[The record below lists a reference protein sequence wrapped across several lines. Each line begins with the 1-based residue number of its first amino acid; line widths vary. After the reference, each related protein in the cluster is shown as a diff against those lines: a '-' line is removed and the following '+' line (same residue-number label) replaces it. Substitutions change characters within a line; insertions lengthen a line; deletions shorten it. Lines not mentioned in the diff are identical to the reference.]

1 LLTAVAIVTITT
13 DFGIIDPYVG
23 VMKGVMLSIEP
34 GLTIVDITNEIE
46 PQNIMQA
53 AYVISASFEHFPK
66 GTAHLCVVDPG
77 VGSERMPIIVEA
89 GGHYFVGPDNGV
101 FTETQRKHSDA
112 VARQITNM
120 DKFLPRVSSTFHGRD
135 IFAPVAA
142 RLARGEPAESFG
154 PIIASINLLDLP
166 WETRPTPSTLVGEVI
181 YIDRF
186 GNVVTNLT
194 RSLLER
200 VRVESD
206 CDGVMILI
214 GDDIVED
221 IQPHYSAAYDEEGL
235 YAVYGSWDTLEI
247 FVKNGDAALLY
258 GIEVGDDVE
267 ARFI

>member
-1 LLTAVAIVTITT
+1 MLTAVAIVTITT

-23 VMKGVMLSIEP
+23 VMKGVMLCIEP

-53 AYVISASFEHFPK
+53 AYVVSASFEYFPK

-77 VGSERMPIIVEA
+77 VGSERMPIIVKA

-101 FTETQRKHSDA
+101 FTETQRKHGDA
-112 VARQITNM
+112 VARQITNT
-120 DKFLPRVSSTFHGRD
+120 DKILPRVSSTFHGRD

-142 RLARGEPAESFG
+142 RLARGEPVESFG
-154 PIIASINLLDLP
+154 PIISSINLLDLP
-166 WETRPTPSTLVGEVI
+166 WETRSTPGTLLGEII

-186 GNVVTNLT
+186 GNAVTNLT
-194 RSLLER
+194 RSLLEKALA
-200 VRVESD
+200 ESGD
-206 CDGVMILI
+206 KSVTILI
-214 GDDIVED
+214 GEESIED
-221 IQPHYSAAYDEEGL
+221 IQPYYSAAYDEDTL
-235 YAVYGSWDTLEI
+235 NAVYGSWDTLEI

>member
-1 LLTAVAIVTITT
+1 VAIVTVTT

-53 AYVISASFEHFPK
+53 AYALSASFEYFPK

-77 VGSERMPIIVEA
+77 VGSERLPIIVEA

-101 FTETQRKHSDA
+101 FTEAQRKHSDA

-120 DKFLPRVSSTFHGRD
+120 DKTLTRISSTFHGRD

-154 PIIASINLLDLP
+154 PIIASISLLDLP
-166 WETRPTPSTLVGEVI
+166 WETRPSPNALLGEVI

-186 GNVVTNLT
+186 GNAVTNLT
-194 RSLLER
+194 RTLLER
-200 VRVESD
+200 VRAESGGE
-206 CDGVMILI
+206 GVMILI

-221 IQPHYSAAYDEEGL
+221 IQPYYSAAYDEDGL

>member
-1 LLTAVAIVTITT
+1 VAIVTITT

-23 VMKGVMLSIEP
+23 VMKGVMLCIEP

-53 AYVISASFEHFPK
+53 AYAVSASFEYFPK

-77 VGSERMPIIVEA
+77 VGSERRPIIVEA
-89 GGHYFVGPDNGV
+89 GGYYFVGPDNGV
-101 FTETQRKHSDA
+101 FTEALRKHSGA
-112 VARQITNM
+112 VARQITNAE
-120 DKFLPRVSSTFHGRD
+120 KFLPRVSSTFHGRD

-142 RLARGEPAESFG
+142 RLARGELAESFG
-154 PIIASINLLDLP
+154 PVIDSINMLDLP
-166 WETRPTPSTLVGEVI
+166 WETRPAPNALVGEVI

-194 RSLLER
+194 RSLVKR
-200 VRVESD
+200 VLAEVGGE
-206 CDGVMILI
+206 GVMILI

-221 IQPHYSAAYDEEGL
+221 IQPHYSAAYDEDGL
-235 YAVYGSWDTLEI
+235 YALYGSWDTVEL
-247 FVKNGDAALLY
+247 FVKNGDAAMLY

>member
-1 LLTAVAIVTITT
+1 MGIVTITT

-34 GLTIVDITNEIE
+34 GLTIVDISNEIE

-53 AYVISASFEHFPK
+53 AYVISASFEYFPK

-101 FTETQRKHSDA
+101 FTEAQRKHGDA
-112 VARQITNM
+112 VAREITNM
-120 DKFLPRVSSTFHGRD
+120 EKTLTRISSTFHGRD

-154 PIIASINLLDLP
+154 PVIDSISLLDLP
-166 WETRPTPSTLVGEVI
+166 WETRPSPNALVGEVI

-186 GNVVTNLT
+186 GNAVTNLT
-194 RSLLER
+194 KSLIEK
-200 VRVESD
+200 VRAESGD
-206 CDGVMILI
+206 KSVTILTGEESI
-214 GDDIVED
+214 GDIL
-221 IQPHYSAAYDEEGL
+221 PYYSAAYEEDSL
-235 YAVYGSWDTLEI
+235 NAVYGSWDTLEI

>member
-1 LLTAVAIVTITT
+1 MAIVTITT

-53 AYVISASFEHFPK
+53 AYALSASFEYFPK

-77 VGSERMPIIVEA
+77 VGSERLPIIVEA

-101 FTETQRKHSDA
+101 FTEALKKHSGA

-120 DKFLPRVSSTFHGRD
+120 EKTLTRISSTFHGRD

-154 PIIASINLLDLP
+154 PVVDSINMLDLP
-166 WETRPTPSTLVGEVI
+166 WETRPAPNALVGEVI

-200 VRVESD
+200 VRAES
-206 CDGVMILI
+206 GGKSVTILVGEESI
-214 GDDIVED
+214 EDIV
-221 IQPHYSAAYDEEGL
+221 PYYSAAYDEETL
-235 YAVYGSWDTLEI
+235 NALYGSWDTVEF

-258 GIEVGDDVE
+258 EIEIGDDVE

>member
-1 LLTAVAIVTITT
+1 VAIVTVTT

-34 GLTIVDITNEIE
+34 ALTIVDISNEIE

-53 AYVISASFEHFPK
+53 AYVLSASFEYFPK

-101 FTETQRKHSDA
+101 FTEAQRKHGDA
-112 VARQITNM
+112 VSRQITNM
-120 DKFLPRVSSTFHGRD
+120 EKTRARVSSTFHGRD

-142 RLARGEPAESFG
+142 RLARGEPVELFG
-154 PIIASINLLDLP
+154 PVIASISLLDLP
-166 WETRPTPSTLVGEVI
+166 WETRPSPNALVGEVI

-186 GNVVTNLT
+186 GNAVTNLT
-194 RSLLER
+194 RSLIER
-200 VRVESD
+200 VRAES
-206 CDGVMILI
+206 GGKSVTILI
-214 GDDIVED
+214 GEESIED
-221 IQPHYSAAYDEEGL
+221 VQPYYSAAYDEDTL
-235 YAVYGSWDTLEI
+235 NAVYGSWDTLEI

-267 ARFI
+267 ARFF